1 MKLKTYRTRKFKE
14 AMEAIF
20 AGGHKNSENSTGYD
34 IEGAHSE
41 ADDLMCQLLEELG
54 YEEGVK
60 IFKNAEKWY
69 A

>member
-1 MKLKTYRTRKFKE
+1 MKLKTYSTQKFKE
-14 AMEAIF
+14 AMENIF
-20 AGGHKNSENSTGYD
+20 PDDGYD
-34 IEGAHSE
+34 AEGAHLE

>member
-1 MKLKTYRTRKFKE
+1 MDKQKFKE
-14 AMEAIF
+14 AMENIF
-20 AGGHKNSENSTGYD
+20 PDDGYD
-34 IEGAHSE
+34 TEGAHGM